1 MEGEAERN
9 SADRIAVTVEGE
21 IPALAA
27 GDLVRVTYDG
37 MIQETYPAGI
47 SGAVSIE
54 KLEESE

>member
-1 MEGEAERN
+1 M
-9 SADRIAVTVEGE
+9 TVEGE